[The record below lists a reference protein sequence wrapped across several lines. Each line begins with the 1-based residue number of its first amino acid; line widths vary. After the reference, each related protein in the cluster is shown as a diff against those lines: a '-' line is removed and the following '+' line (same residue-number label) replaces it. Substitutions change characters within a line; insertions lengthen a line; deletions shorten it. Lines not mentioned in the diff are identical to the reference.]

1 MAAISPYRA
10 LTPDERAELI
20 VRVIKANKAT
30 RALFVM
36 RVLEKLR
43 GFRAVTLQKWP
54 ADQLAREVVRL
65 KAETPQDEFDLLLA
79 LYVELEPEIQI
90 AFLDAAGV
98 KHEKGAIDDELDPP
112 YGDAA
117 CVPRTARAASATC
130 RRCCSTT
137 ANCGPASRRSSRRP
151 RSRCHPER
159 SGRSRRHPE
168 RSGRRPRS
176 RRISQLDHRDPS
188 THRSA
193 VRSG

>member
-117 CVPRTARAASATC
+117 GVAAGVAAVRAAHGARGERYLQTLLFYNSELWPGIETLV
-130 RRCCSTT
+130 T
-137 ANCGPASRRSSRRP
+137 ASEVPVSS
-151 RSRCHPER
+151 
-159 SGRSRRHPE
+159 
-168 RSGRRPRS
+168 
-176 RRISQLDHRDPS
+176 
-188 THRSA
+188 
-193 VRSG
+193 